1 MKRGY
6 GVFGKAYEVMN
17 RNDLHHPDSV
27 DHRFLR
33 EMVLLDGES
42 KELLYGCPPTPP
54 RGMEGHELYGFAM
67 RFRGKSDRESVEKA
81 ADYLGKWAA
90 GYDVPFE
97 EMRFGGTE
105 REILERGT
113 DWCADISRVGCVV
126 LQCLGIPARIVH
138 LANLDR
144 AYNGHVIVEA
154 YYEGKYGLVDFLCG
168 LVFYENGPVS
178 AWDVLEKGLPK
189 AVSDRGEDYAGLFRA
204 IALNDYDPMGDND
217 YTVSGPNEYTR
228 RLIETDHQNQWI
240 MGEEKG

>member
-6 GVFGKAYEVMN
+6 GVFGPAYEVMN
-17 RNDLHHPDSV
+17 RNDLHHPDSI
-27 DHRFLR
+27 DHRLMR

-42 KELLYGCPPTPP
+42 RGALYGEPLALPE
-54 RGMEGHELYGFAM
+54 GMEGHELCEFAG
-67 RFRGKSDRESVEKA
+67 RFRGRDDRESIEKA
-81 ADYLGKWAA
+81 AEYLGKRAA
-90 GYDVPFE
+90 EYDVPFE

-113 DWCADISRVGCVV
+113 DWCADISRVGCVL

-154 YYEGKYGLVDFLCG
+154 YYEGKFGLVDFLYG
-168 LVFYENGPVS
+168 LVFYEDGPVS

-189 AVSDRGEDYAGLFRA
+189 MAERGEEYAGLFRA
-204 IALNDYDPMGDND
+204 VAVSGYDPMGEND
-217 YTVSGPNEYTR
+217 YTASEPNEYTR
-228 RLIETDHQNQWI
+228 RLIETDHQNRWI
-240 MGEEKG
+240 MGEDKG